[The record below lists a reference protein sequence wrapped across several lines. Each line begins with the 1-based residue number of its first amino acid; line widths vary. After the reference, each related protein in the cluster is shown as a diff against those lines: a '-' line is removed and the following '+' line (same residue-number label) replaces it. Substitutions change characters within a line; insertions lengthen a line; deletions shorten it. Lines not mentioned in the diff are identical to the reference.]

1 MSIFKALGRYRLLKE
16 SKPPC
21 FETQNSKILA
31 EGIRKAVGDSASEIR
46 SLDIWIEK
54 YIDVGKVNKLD
65 REETFKMFALTMLFQ
80 GGDAAT
86 NKVLQQSQLDE
97 FYPKKIEGRISV
109 MNCGAIRDSASF
121 RNCEYLKSKK
131 ISKTA
136 LRTSVCYDKA
146 NSNCPVKRIG
156 HTVKHMKSSA
166 IAKGVVSIYLTSKE
180 RWEGDI
186 NNVYRQAISNWDEK
200 EAARHLV
207 YELTWPYNVSDK
219 IANMFCG
226 WMTNPDVIPSI
237 KAWRPGVDWTQF
249 ATIDSLVIRALN
261 RMGLAPRNATYY
273 NYTYALREIA
283 KRVDLRKFGFKRF
296 NPLVVETALWMLSRK
311 ADGVMQ
317 KKDGPCL
324 DTPVCGS
331 CHASNGCKKDI

>member
-1 MSIFKALGRYRLLKE
+1 MGIFKAIGRYKLLKE
-16 SKPPC
+16 SKSSC
-21 FETQNSKILA
+21 FETQNAKILA

-54 YIDVGKVNKLD
+54 YVDVGKVNKLD
-65 REETFKMFALTMLFQ
+65 RGETFKMFALTMLFQ

-97 FYPKKIEGRISV
+97 FYPKKIEGRISN
-109 MNCGAIRDSASF
+109 MNCGVIKDSISF
-121 RNCEYLKSKK
+121 RDCEYLKSKK
-131 ISKTA
+131 ISKSA
-136 LRTSVCYDKA
+136 LKKSICHNSV
-146 NSNCPVKRIG
+146 NVSCPVKLIG
-156 HTVKHMKSSA
+156 HMVKHMKSSA
-166 IAKGVVSIYLTSKE
+166 IAKGVVSTYLLSKE

-186 NNVYRQAISNWDEK
+186 NNIYRQAISNWDEK
-200 EAARHLV
+200 EAAKHLV

-237 KAWRPGVDWTQF
+237 RAWRPGIDWTQF
-249 ATIDSLVIRALN
+249 ATIDSLVIRTLN

-273 NYTYALREIA
+273 NYVYALRKIAEI
-283 KRVDLRKFGFKRF
+283 VDLRKFGFERF

-311 ADGVMQ
+311 ADNAMQ

-324 DTPVCGS
+324 DTPNCS
-331 CHASNGCKKDI
+331 PCHASNGCKKDI